1 MERTLLVR
9 VSEEMADEL
18 KDLAETRGVSRK
30 SLAIEGSLSS
40 DKVRTS
46 H

>member
-1 MERTLLVR
+1 MVTLLVR

-30 SLAIEGSLSS
+30 SLAIEGIRLVLE
-40 DKVRTS
+40 KYGKAV
-46 H
+46 